1 MKKTLNHII
10 FFGFCAVA
18 VLLHIYQKFLP
29 ITLVLV
35 SLLILVYPN
44 IKQRFKANKVKK
56 YLVCSSVFYLLH
68 AVGLLYSENFN
79 YGTFD
84 LEVKASFILLPI
96 VLSLTPKGVIDKIP
110 LIIKIFLFTG
120 FFVVIYTFIFVA
132 YEYATRDLYFTYYL
146 YSARMSQFIHVGYL
160 AIYLNLSIVLILA
173 SFTHRYSIAIKSIL
187 LRILM
192 LILFTTMIV
201 ISGSKNGFI
210 VTFIIYVSFAL
221 IYFIKI
227 KKKSFILYSL
237 IGLILFLSSISIFSP
252 LTFKKFTDM
261 FENTKTE
268 ITDKSTTGSTQIR
281 KIAWEA
287 AITKI
292 KEKPLIGHGSGDVKD
307 QLMSYYKENGYT
319 GAYEK
324 KMNAHNQ
331 FLQTT
336 IGIGIVG
343 LTSLLSLFGLLIYY
357 ARKNNDIV
365 LGFFTLIFVLASLTE
380 SVFEVQAGVVFFN
393 FMVMILLMR
402 KRSAV

>member
-1 MKKTLNHII
+1 
-10 FFGFCAVA
+10 
-18 VLLHIYQKFLP
+18 
-29 ITLVLV
+29 
-35 SLLILVYPN
+35 
-44 IKQRFKANKVKK
+44 
-56 YLVCSSVFYLLH
+56 
-68 AVGLLYSENFN
+68 
-79 YGTFD
+79 
-84 LEVKASFILLPI
+84 
-96 VLSLTPKGVIDKIP
+96 
-110 LIIKIFLFTG
+110 
-120 FFVVIYTFIFVA
+120 
-132 YEYATRDLYFTYYL
+132 
-146 YSARMSQFIHVGYL
+146 
-160 AIYLNLSIVLILA
+160 
-173 SFTHRYSIAIKSIL
+173 
-187 LRILM
+187 
-192 LILFTTMIV
+192 
-201 ISGSKNGFI
+201 
-210 VTFIIYVSFAL
+210 
-221 IYFIKI
+221 
-227 KKKSFILYSL
+227 
-237 IGLILFLSSISIFSP
+237 
-252 LTFKKFTDM
+252 M